1 MAYYV
6 VKSSDGET
14 LFFFSL
20 KCGLLYDEF
29 IEGDK
34 LEKLKN
40 LYQYLWEMKS
50 EDSISDEDK
59 STIDTILEGLRAKK
73 RIL

>member
-6 VKSSDGET
+6 VKSSDGEI

>member
-1 MAYYV
+1 M
-6 VKSSDGET
+6 
-14 LFFFSL
+14 FFFSL